1 MKISAS
7 IYSNKSDSLDK
18 IIEDLEN
25 HHTDMYHVDC
35 KNDLNVFQDIDYIV
49 SKSNIPLDVHIITET
64 PEPFFEEIRKRKID
78 NLCFQHEELPNKS
91 LPSDLNVGRLGIA
104 ITTETSIDIF
114 ENYKEVCDYIL
125 IMATI
130 PGESGGKFDKRNFK
144 KIRDFQNKYP
154 GKKIFV
160 DGGVNGEVSFILRNM
175 GVYSSVSGSYLF
187 NSTSIGSALLSLK
200 TREVDSHFLVKDF
213 MINLEESPTILK
225 SEITLEKVL
234 QSIEKG
240 KMGFTMVVSEGGNLE
255 GILSNADIRK
265 ALLDNINSI
274 EDLDISNYINKSP
287 KYIDEELNVKEM
299 ISYVKKQNIPLMYLP
314 VQDKDGKAKGMI
326 TFMNLIKGEL

>member
-7 IYSNKSDSLDK
+7 IYSNKNDHLEK

-25 HHTDMYHVDC
+25 HHMDMFHVDC
-35 KNDLNVFQDIDYIV
+35 KDDLGVFADIDFIT
-49 SKSNIPLDVHIITET
+49 SKSDIPLDVHIITST
-64 PEPFFEEIRKRKID
+64 PEPFYEEIRKRSIH
-78 NLCFQHEELPNKS
+78 NLCFQHEDLPTKE
-91 LPSDLNVGRLGIA
+91 LPSDLNVGRLGVA
-104 ITTETSIDIF
+104 ITTNTEIEVF
-114 ENYKEVCDYIL
+114 ENYKDVCDYIL

-187 NSTSIGSALLSLK
+187 NSSSIGSALLNLK
-200 TREVDSHFLVKDF
+200 TREVESHFLVKDF
-213 MINLEESPTILK
+213 MVKLDECPVILDKHINLQLV
-225 SEITLEKVL
+225 LET
-234 QSIEKG
+234 IEKG
-240 KMGFTMVVSEGGNLE
+240 RMGFTMVVSDSGKLE
-255 GILSNADIRK
+255 GIISNADIRK
-265 ALLDNINSI
+265 ALLDNIQQM
-274 EDLDISNYINKSP
+274 DLLDIQKYINRNP
-287 KYIDEELNVKEM
+287 KVIDEEFTVKEM
-299 ISYVKKQNIPLMYLP
+299 ISYVKQQSIPLMYLP
-314 VQDKDGKAKGMI
+314 IKDSQGNAKGII